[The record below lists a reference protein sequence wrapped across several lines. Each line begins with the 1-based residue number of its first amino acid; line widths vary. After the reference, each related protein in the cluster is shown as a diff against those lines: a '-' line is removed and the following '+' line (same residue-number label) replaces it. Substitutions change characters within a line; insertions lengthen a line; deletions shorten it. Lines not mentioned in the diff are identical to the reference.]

1 MVCNYF
7 AVCQPIYNTQLF
19 QKGCW
24 GNGEDCKVFAYL
36 QQHLRKLRP
45 IDGYYYDL
53 IRVPHGHI
61 PVPKANLWS
70 HLPLPIKEFRDE
82 CYYRCPSCGEPSFFK
97 IQYVC
102 DECFEDLD
110 DIEQYYY
117 KCFRVRMERRDYFR
131 SFWKRIEYLLLPI
144 LVLTGKAWY
153 VLASSRLSISVK
165 RMRKFSKDC

>member
-1 MVCNYF
+1 MVCNYY
-7 AVCQPIYNTQLF
+7 AVCQLIYNTQLF

-24 GNGEDCKVFAYL
+24 SNGEDCKVFAYL

-45 IDGYYYDL
+45 IDGNYYDL

-82 CYYRCPSCGEPSFFK
+82 RFYRCPNCGLPSFFK
-97 IQYVC
+97 IQYMC
-102 DECFEDLD
+102 DECFEDD
-110 DIEQYYY
+110 DLIKQYSDS
-117 KCFRVRMERRDYFR
+117 RRIQAERRDYFR
-131 SFWKRIEYLLLPI
+131 SFWKRIEYLLLPM

-165 RMRKFSKDC
+165 WMRKFSKDC